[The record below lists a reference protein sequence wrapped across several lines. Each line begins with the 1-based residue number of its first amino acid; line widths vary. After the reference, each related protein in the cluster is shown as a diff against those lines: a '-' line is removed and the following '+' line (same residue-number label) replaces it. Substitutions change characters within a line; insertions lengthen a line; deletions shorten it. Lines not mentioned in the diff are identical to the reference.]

1 MKQFLVRACSVCLF
15 LSFVV
20 MVQAQDTKEVAKA
33 ADTDAPNV
41 IDGAV
46 QPSVTKS
53 FITSYDVAVIDIKE
67 GKIDYQC
74 YVNTKDAPDQWS
86 LVDSKSVDEPK
97 IISTSDVTI
106 RQTGSY
112 QMRLVLST
120 ACDNCASVKFLP
132 R

>member
-1 MKQFLVRACSVCLF
+1 MKQFLVRAISVCLF

-20 MVQAQDTKEVAKA
+20 MVQAQDTKEAAKA
-33 ADTDAPNV
+33 TASPDV
-41 IDGAV
+41 IDGAA

-53 FITSYDVAVIDIKE
+53 FITSYDVAVIDIIE
-67 GKIDYQC
+67 GKVDYQV
-74 YVNTKDAPDQWS
+74 YTNTQSAPDQWS
-86 LVDSKSVDEPK
+86 LVDSKSVEEPTNAL
-97 IISTSDVTI
+97 STSDATI

-120 ACDNCASVKFLP
+120 KCDGCATVKFLP

>member
-33 ADTDAPNV
+33 AESPDV
-41 IDGAV
+41 IDGAA

-53 FITSYDVAVIDIKE
+53 FTTGYDVAVIDIIE
-67 GKIDYQC
+67 GKIDYQV
-74 YVNTKDAPDQWS
+74 YTNTKDAPDQWS
-86 LVDSKSVDEPK
+86 LVDSKSVDEPSNSL
-97 IISTSDVTI
+97 STSDVTI
-106 RQTGSY
+106 RQTGSH

-120 ACDNCASVKFLP
+120 KCDGCASVRFLP